1 MSSNAPPTDPPY
13 GSASAP
19 TVPTASTTTMSAPL
33 KRKYDDIVAA
43 LTLTVGGQAQA
54 KRRKRAPSAVPT
66 IEERLVS
73 IGKYFVRA
81 VHPFMD
87 VSKPMLY
94 GPEHHWSAPDV
105 TDPSNTVVIPAS
117 ELARQ
122 KLCITA
128 FDKMFALAPDLLE
141 VIKQLFLEI
150 QSNPERWNAL
160 VKMLQKAATSART
173 SDTGGLK
180 HCLDYVVPDPTK
192 HVLMPPIPKAE
203 SKSDRGLAH
212 AMLRYFLLPWKD
224 RLQLPPLI
232 MPTAD
237 GRGSVEP
244 VVPEP
249 VGGDSTEPTVPV
261 ARNELLERMVAN
273 HIELTANDFPSFFYA
288 EGSFDPDDLDKGL
301 LRGEFML
308 RVFRHIWTAPKSALF
323 GLSDGRLPTI
333 CNARLHGA
341 VVVVPEMVGYT
352 GVQARTMLCTAEW
365 KPRDGSFDYEALF
378 TSIVQLFE
386 DPEDPWAKD
395 TLAWYQNPRR
405 SRPPA
410 LPPPS
415 SNNAQLVVPPPPLSF
430 NPSSFCTHTQPPSF
444 AFQSPRSD
452 PILASNCVFVL
463 PAFFQSLTLRPPGF
477 LDSNCTLVLLYVR
490 SHSKCFA
497 PTVATPS
504 LQFLMSDVRPP
515 HRLDPSHC
523 IRVHEMGWEASST
536 LARASRPSELRQPGM
551 PSGLGPP
558 REAWRPSQCAGAHA
572 LYLKAIWTG
581 RRRPRESTERR
592 RSNLVQERRQ
602 RKIYTETDRRE
613 EAAQRN
619 QTHAPK
625 ESNTGHAATDGATT
639 NGNRGTSA
647 ELAAPVPGDGEQ
659 GCCATVRCPGGAFRL
674 VSRRRHAYTSLY
686 PASSSHLCT
695 TTSLSPPQWRI

>member
-1 MSSNAPPTDPPY
+1 MSSNAPPTDPPS
-13 GSASAP
+13 GSGSAP

-87 VSKPMLY
+87 VSEPMLY
-94 GPEHHWSAPDV
+94 GPEHHWSAPNV
-105 TDPSNTVVIPAS
+105 TDPSNTVGTCATKA
-117 ELARQ
+117 LHHG
-122 KLCITA
+122 LL
-128 FDKMFALAPDLLE
+128 FALAPDLLE

-173 SDTGGLK
+173 SDTAGLK

-203 SKSDRGLAH
+203 SKSNRGLAH

-224 RLQLPPLI
+224 RLQLPPLTLEAKVHAPGFQSI
-232 MPTAD
+232 KVLGTGQREALSAPGRRQSLPLSCHKRRLSKRYGSRATTGHMRSTHLASSTAD
-237 GRGSVEP
+237 DRGSVEP

-261 ARNELLERMVAN
+261 ARNELLERIVAN
-273 HIELTANDFPSFFYA
+273 HIELTANDLPSFFYA

-323 GLSDGRLPTI
+323 GLSDGRLPAI

-395 TLAWYQNPRR
+395 TLAMVYE
-405 SRPPA
+405 A

-430 NPSSFCTHTQPPSF
+430 NPSSLPTR
-444 AFQSPRSD
+444 AD
-452 PILASNCVFVL
+452 PILASNCTCTFCHSFSV
-463 PAFFQSLTLRPPGF
+463 TCF
-477 LDSNCTLVLLYVR
+477 LDSNCILVSLHSQSFGLRDLCITYSLVLYVR

-504 LQFLMSDVRPP
+504 LQFLVGSSFILIPP
-515 HRLDPSHC
+515 IADT
-523 IRVHEMGWEASST
+523 A
-536 LARASRPSELRQPGM
+536 
-551 PSGLGPP
+551 PP
-558 REAWRPSQCAGAHA
+558 
-572 LYLKAIWTG
+572 
-581 RRRPRESTERR
+581 
-592 RSNLVQERRQ
+592 
-602 RKIYTETDRRE
+602 DRF
-613 EAAQRN
+613 
-619 QTHAPK
+619 
-625 ESNTGHAATDGATT
+625 
-639 NGNRGTSA
+639 
-647 ELAAPVPGDGEQ
+647 L
-659 GCCATVRCPGGAFRL
+659 RCPT
-674 VSRRRHAYTSLY
+674 SDRHIDLTHRI
-686 PASSSHLCT
+686 ASEPTL
-695 TTSLSPPQWRI
+695 